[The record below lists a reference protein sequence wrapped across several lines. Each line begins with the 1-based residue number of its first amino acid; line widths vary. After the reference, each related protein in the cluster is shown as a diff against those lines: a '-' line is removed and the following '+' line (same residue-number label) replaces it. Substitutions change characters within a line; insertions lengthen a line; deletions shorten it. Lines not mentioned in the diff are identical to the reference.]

1 MKLKSILGLAAVAV
15 MTASSAHAQ
24 SYLLNFDAGLSGSLA
39 NAQAPS
45 GLSFQY
51 GELLPNL
58 DEFGDPIPG
67 SERWQIDLSAPDVT
81 VVDPNFYGRGNAPS
95 PLNALDSVFSPT
107 LMLFSGPRDLSSFSL
122 TLDND
127 TFGTS
132 GLSIEFYASGL
143 TTDTLLASLQIDQ
156 LTPGFI
162 ASIGAISGVDKIVLP
177 GGALYDNVG
186 FTVVPEPA
194 SGALFGLGI
203 LGMIL
208 RRHQH

>member
-1 MKLKSILGLAAVAV
+1 MKLKSMLAFAATTALLG
-15 MTASSAHAQ
+15 TAAHAQ

-39 NAQAPS
+39 NDQAPA
-45 GLSFQY
+45 GLSFHY
-51 GELLPNL
+51 GALLPNL

-67 SERWQIDLSAPDVT
+67 TDRWQIDITAPAVT

-95 PLNALDSVFSPT
+95 IANALDGVFSPT
-107 LMLFSGPRDLSSFSL
+107 LMMFSTPRDLSSFAI

-127 TFGTS
+127 TFGTP
-132 GLSIEFYASGL
+132 GLNIEFYASGL
-143 TTDTLLASLQIDQ
+143 TTDMLLATLPVDQ

-162 ASIGAISGVDKIVLP
+162 ASIGAVTGVDKIVLP
-177 GGALYDNVG
+177 GGALYDNVS

-194 SGALFGLGI
+194 TGALFGLGI

-208 RRHQH
+208 RRRHS